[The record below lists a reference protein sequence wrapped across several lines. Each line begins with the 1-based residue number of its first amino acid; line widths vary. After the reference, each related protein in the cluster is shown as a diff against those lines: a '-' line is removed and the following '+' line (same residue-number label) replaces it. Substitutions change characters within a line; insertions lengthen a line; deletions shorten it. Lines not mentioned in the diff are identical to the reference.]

1 MRASACF
8 ASSLIVATV
17 AVATGASRQAPA
29 IEGRCG
35 PAREALLHEW
45 GVVPPA
51 RPQPSATDGTRV
63 VHWPT
68 ATPGVW
74 VVEQD
79 APDASLV
86 RVSPLTVTRVR
97 WSDSCAAV
105 RESRPRQRAA
115 PPRFDDADLQAVVRA
130 GRGVIF
136 SWSPHMPLS
145 VDAVAPLKEAADRHG
160 LSVTLVLDPAA
171 DRAFAARIAAERGLP
186 AGALRVADS
195 VELQFRDVL
204 VHAPAVQAYAGGR
217 LVGSAYPGGHTAD
230 EYDLYFRRVLA
241 DGP

>member
-1 MRASACF
+1 M
-8 ASSLIVATV
+8 
-17 AVATGASRQAPA
+17 
-29 IEGRCG
+29 
-35 PAREALLHEW
+35 
-45 GVVPPA
+45 PPA

-68 ATPGVW
+68 TTPGVW

-79 APDASLV
+79 AADASLI

-97 WSDSCAAV
+97 WFGDCASA
-105 RESRPRQRAA
+105 RESRPRARVAA
-115 PPRFDDADLQAVVRA
+115 PRFDDRDLVALLAA
-130 GRGVIF
+130 GRGVVYV
-136 SWSPHMPLS
+136 WSPHMPLS
-145 VDAVAPLKEAADRHG
+145 VDAIAPLTAAAARHG

-186 AGALRVADS
+186 SEAIRVADS

-204 VHAPAVQAYAGGR
+204 VHAPTAQAYAGGQ

-230 EYDLYFRRVLA
+230 EYDAYFRRVLT
-241 DGP
+241 GGR